1 MQEEI
6 LINKIIYLTNDS
18 FRREFGRDLSRKV
31 CDKIRFSYF
40 CEPLRLGVYH
50 GIIRAL
56 NEDKN
61 FNSNPFIKSLR
72 AWVDLAE
79 IDPNNEKSTELKEI
93 IN

>member
-1 MQEEI
+1 MQEEV
-6 LINKIIYLTNDS
+6 LINKIIYLTNDA

-40 CEPLRLGVYH
+40 AEPLKLGIYH

-56 NEDKN
+56 EEDKN

-79 IDPNNEKSTELKEI
+79 IDDKPQKLREVLN
-93 IN
+93 